1 MQTSWDEPEGWE
13 QLQQLRTQESTLRD
27 EYDGLRQQG
36 EQINAEAES
45 ALAGRLLK
53 WAYSACRHCDV
64 LAAKAR
70 RKEAKK
76 KRESRP

>member
-1 MQTSWDEPEGWE
+1 MGFDPAEAEAAKALFLTRAYVKD
-13 QLQQLRTQESTLRD
+13 
-27 EYDGLRQQG
+27 
-36 EQINAEAES
+36 AEAES

-53 WAYSACRHCDV
+53 WAYSACRHCDE